1 MKKWISLIGAV
12 LLPACLS
19 CLFGTDTGDGEQ
31 YDQTTVLG
39 TLNLFIDVWN
49 SGDVNAYE
57 GLLDE
62 ESFTFYFDS
71 ADVWGDIP
79 FSWGYDA
86 EMRMYEKLFSQVGA
100 ANVSAQLDLSGV
112 SEPGEGADTCALE
125 DIAYLLYVCMPDLD
139 TVLKADG
146 RLDLQL
152 EKIGGAWVVT
162 KWWDNANS
170 RLAGICECTW
180 GGLKGEFMGGGD
192 D

>member
-1 MKKWISLIGAV
+1 MKRWMSLIGAV

-19 CLFGTDTGDGEQ
+19 CLFGTGNGDGEQ

-39 TLNLFIDVWN
+39 TLNLFVDVWN

-71 ADVWGDIP
+71 EDVWGDIP

-100 ANVSAQLDLSGV
+100 ANVSAQLDLAEV
-112 SEPGEGADTCALE
+112 SEPESEAETCALE

-139 TVLKADG
+139 TVLKANG
-146 RLDLQL
+146 RLDLRL

-162 KWWDNANS
+162 EWTDKS
-170 RLAGICECTW
+170 IVHLPGIYETSW
-180 GGLKGEFMGGGD
+180 GGLKGEFMGGD
-192 D
+192 DD

>member
-1 MKKWISLIGAV
+1 MKKWINLIGAV

-19 CLFGTDTGDGEQ
+19 CLFGTDAGDVEQ

-39 TLNLFIDVWN
+39 TLNLFVDVWN
-49 SGDVNAYE
+49 SGDANAYE

-62 ESFTFYFDS
+62 DIFTFYFDP

-79 FSWGYDA
+79 PFWKYNDEIEA
-86 EMRMYEKLFSQVGA
+86 FTNLFSRVGA
-100 ANVSAQLDLSGV
+100 ANVSAQLDLSDV
-112 SEPGEGADTCALE
+112 SEPESEADTCELNG
-125 DIAYLLYVCMPDLD
+125 IAYLLYVCMPDFD

-162 KWWDNANS
+162 DWTDHS
-170 RLAGICECTW
+170 ILHLPGVYEISW
-180 GGLKGEFMGGGD
+180 GALKAEFMGGD
-192 D
+192 DD